1 MWAPAYLGSGIA
13 AYFALAR
20 EPAVW
25 IAPLI
30 LFCALAL
37 LAFGRRSNAL
47 IVGALMTAAVA
58 LGFVAAQYATHGVA
72 APVLAKPY
80 GPALVIGRVV
90 GVEAFARKPRILLDR
105 LTLTGLNAAQTPARV
120 RIRLRGA
127 DLPAMGS
134 RIAVFAR
141 LAPPSG
147 PAAPGAFDFRRYA
160 WFARIGGYGYALG
173 ALRVQAAPQAGKM
186 GLWITSARQNI
197 ATRVRT
203 VAPGPSGAVAAAL
216 ITGDRSAIPLE
227 VITAMR
233 DSGLAHLLAISGLH
247 MGLVAAILFFG
258 LRAILTCG
266 EAITLRYPI
275 KKWAAGAAC
284 AALWAIWC

>member
-120 RIRLRGA
+120 RIRLRRARSISGVM
-127 DLPAMGS
+127 PGS
-134 RIAVFAR
+134 R
-141 LAPPSG
+141 G
-147 PAAPGAFDFRRYA
+147 
-160 WFARIGGYGYALG
+160 
-173 ALRVQAAPQAGKM
+173 
-186 GLWITSARQNI
+186 SA
-197 ATRVRT
+197 
-203 VAPGPSGAVAAAL
+203 
-216 ITGDRSAIPLE
+216 D
-227 VITAMR
+227 TAMR
-233 DSGLAHLLAISGLH
+233 SARSAFRRRRKRVKWG
-247 MGLVAAILFFG
+247 
-258 LRAILTCG
+258 CG
-266 EAITLRYPI
+266 
-275 KKWAAGAAC
+275 
-284 AALWAIWC
+284 